1 MANATLAGGVAIGS
15 TCDSASHPTAFV
27 IGILS
32 GVLSVFGFAVIQ
44 SRLQK
49 SIKCIDTCGVLNLHG
64 WPGLMGGIAAVFVVT
79 GINKS
84 IQFKGIGISVVI
96 AIVAGF
102 ITGKI
107 LLSFG
112 RRTRPYIDSEEFAD
126 AEA

>member
-1 MANATLAGGVAIGS
+1 VAIGS

-49 SIKCIDTCGVLNLHG
+49 AIKSIDTCGVLNLHG

-79 GINKS
+79 GIDRS
-84 IQFKGIGISVVI
+84 VQFKGIGISIVI
-96 AIVAGF
+96 AMVAGF

-112 RRTRPYIDSEEFAD
+112 RRTRPYIDSEEFVD